1 MSILTKANPLATES
15 WKLSNLMTSRA
26 LGRIGE
32 NGGPRCCKR
41 DSYLSILAAI
51 DFAQEHLNISME
63 KTIPTCSRF
72 RQNNQCLGKH
82 CPFFPGKKT
91 E

>member
-41 DSYLSILAAI
+41 DSYLAILEAAAFTKEQFGI
-51 DFAQEHLNISME
+51 EMELNEVVCTRAHL
-63 KTIPTCSRF
+63 
-72 RQNNQCLGKH
+72 NNQCRKEN
-82 CPFFPGKKT
+82 CIFYK
-91 E
+91 